1 MPEISLFVDE
11 SGESGTESKYYLLTL
26 VFHEQNSSI
35 DKQIE
40 LYENAL
46 HDKGLPDIPLH
57 TPPLL
62 NGHDDYEGMDIQDR
76 KRLLQ
81 AFFTMLQRPKL
92 DRGVVRPIERTRING
107 HEAASPVGEQPYER
121 LGYVSTHGLPNENRP
136 FESLAREDLL
146 EHQRKVVQAPIERE
160 RPRLPMGRGIPHQ
173 APCPLGKV
181 INLLIKQTM
190 VSGKA
195 GQEDKLRRFLIVFR
209 HPVAQCPTIGFELAL
224 SHAYPPIAHQSKSA
238 RTLKDPRALCIV
250 CDVRCITARCG
261 RTSQAVRRRRRRR
274 GNCNTW
280 RLLPCARA
288 VLRAFWP
295 RPLRPSFP
303 SPGPGR
309 TR

>member
-1 MPEISLFVDE
+1 MNAWDTYPPMDCPTRIGLSNPSRERIC
-11 SGESGTESKYYLLTL
+11 
-26 VFHEQNSSI
+26 SSI
-35 DKQIE
+35 NARSSKLQSS
-40 LYENAL
+40 ENGR
-46 HDKGLPDIPLH
+46 DSPW
-57 TPPLL
+57 
-62 NGHDDYEGMDIQDR
+62 EG
-76 KRLLQ
+76 
-81 AFFTMLQRPKL
+81 
-92 DRGVVRPIERTRING
+92 
-107 HEAASPVGEQPYER
+107 
-121 LGYVSTHGLPNENRP
+121 
-136 FESLAREDLL
+136 
-146 EHQRKVVQAPIERE
+146 
-160 RPRLPMGRGIPHQ
+160 GIPHQ
-173 APCPLGKV
+173 APCPLGKA

-224 SHAYPPIAHQSKSA
+224 SHAYPPIVHQSKSA

-280 RLLPCARA
+280 RPLPCARA